1 MTIWVW
7 NCNHCIHV
15 IGRYITSDC
24 DVEGMNKQTNIQ
36 TLCPYPE
43 ADTKMSDRPSK
54 PLYLGKNT
62 GKNQSEKNEVVPH

>member
-1 MTIWVW
+1 M
-7 NCNHCIHV
+7 
-15 IGRYITSDC
+15 
-24 DVEGMNKQTNIQ
+24 Q

-54 PLYLGKNT
+54 TLYLGKNT